1 MRLRGIASGLV
12 WLAGAGAAGAGGE
25 AWLAA
30 EVDRLNLEGRRA
42 PESAAAAFVD
52 RAVDLPGFAE
62 LCFGDYLEDSLAEL
76 EGHMTRSA
84 FRAYVEAHRGRLLET
99 LRQRL
104 VDDLGARLAGGLP
117 TLEAAGS
124 DFDGD
129 TGRAEITVPG
139 GGPIRC
145 YLRRTEEG
153 WRLRD
158 LRLRDGRL
166 SRIYRRRVEDVLDRR
181 DSPAVLEA
189 RLAGREYIVLED
201 FSFSEPG
208 GLPIGWGWRD
218 RDDDAEKPYRV
229 RRHGRD
235 AFVEARVSD
244 SSILILSLAQWNPRR
259 YPILTWCWRADQLPE
274 GGDERF
280 GATNDSAAGV
290 YVFYSLTWL
299 GAPRH
304 VKYVWST
311 TLPLDTVGRRNRIF
325 RPWYIVAESGAENLG
340 RWTFEAADLE
350 RDHGRTYGGAPKD
363 RTVGLGLLTDANNT
377 GTRAEACYGE
387 LRAWTREAWE
397 QDRVVDHCGGLRGPP
412 VLTGSTSREVTP

>member
-1 MRLRGIASGLV
+1 MRLRGLASGLV
-12 WLAGAGAAGAGGE
+12 RLAGPGPAGAGGE

-30 EVDRLNLEGRRA
+30 EVDRLNLEGRRT
-42 PESAAAAFVD
+42 PEAAAAFLD

-62 LCFGDYLEDSLAEL
+62 LCFGDYLEDSL
-76 EGHMTRSA
+76 
-84 FRAYVEAHRGRLLET
+84 
-99 LRQRL
+99 
-104 VDDLGARLAGGLP
+104 
-117 TLEAAGS
+117 
-124 DFDGD
+124 
-129 TGRAEITVPG
+129 
-139 GGPIRC
+139 
-145 YLRRTEEG
+145 RRTEEG
-153 WRLRD
+153 WRLPD
-158 LRLRDGRL
+158 LRLQDRRLGRM
-166 SRIYRRRVEDVLDRR
+166 YRRRFEDVLDRR
-181 DSPAVLEA
+181 DSPAVLE
-189 RLAGREYIVLED
+189 D

-208 GLPIGWGWRD
+208 DLPMVWGWRD

-244 SSILILSLAQWNPRR
+244 SSILMLSLAQWNPRR
-259 YPILTWCWRADQLPE
+259 FPILTWCWRADRLPE

-311 TLPLDTVGRRNRIF
+311 TLPLDSVGRRNRIF

-350 RDHGRTYGGAPKD
+350 RDHGRTYGGDPKD
-363 RTVGLGLLTDANNT
+363 RTVGLGLLTDADNT
-377 GTRAEACYGE
+377 GTRAETWYGE

-397 QDRVVDHCGGLRGPP
+397 QGRVVDHRGGLRGPP
-412 VLTGSTSREVTP
+412 ALTGSTSREVTP

>member
-1 MRLRGIASGLV
+1 MKLWGIASGLA
-12 WLAGAGAAGAGGE
+12 WLAGASAAGAGGE
-25 AWLAA
+25 AWLTA
-30 EVDRLNLEGRRA
+30 ELDRLNLEGPRG
-42 PESAAAAFVD
+42 PEVAAAAFVD

-62 LCFGDYLEDSLAEL
+62 LCFGGYLEDSLAEV
-76 EGHMTRSA
+76 EGHMTRPA
-84 FRAYVEAHRGRLLET
+84 FRAYVEAHRGRLLAA

-117 TLEAAGS
+117 ALEAAAS

-139 GGPIRC
+139 GGPIRGH
-145 YLRRTEEG
+145 LRRTEDG

-158 LRLRDGRL
+158 LRLQDRRL
-166 SRIYRRRVEDVLDRR
+166 SRIYRQRFEDVLDRR

-189 RLAGREYIVLED
+189 RLSGREYIVLED
-201 FSFSEPG
+201 FSLSEPG
-208 GLPIGWGWRD
+208 ELPLGWGWRD
-218 RDDDAEKPYRV
+218 RDDDVEKPYRV
-229 RRHGRD
+229 RRHGGNS
-235 AFVEARVSD
+235 FVEARVSD

-259 YPILTWCWRADQLPE
+259 FPILTWCWRADQLPV

-325 RPWYIVAESGAENLG
+325 RPWYIVAESGGENLG

-350 RDHGRTYGGAPKD
+350 RDYGRTYGGAPKD

-397 QDRVVDHCGGLRGPP
+397 QGRVVDHCGGLRGPP
-412 VLTGSTSREVTP
+412 VTGSTSLEVTP